1 LLQRLLTRRAAVL
14 LGRNTL
20 VSVLVFSVGLTVM
33 WLLVERWAVGKLLA
47 AGLSFLVANS
57 IHYTFG
63 HAWIYRGTERGLGK
77 GYAYFL
83 GNALVG
89 LVITLA
95 GFSLF
100 LAMGAHYLLARVI
113 ASVFAGLAM
122 FALNA
127 ILNFRCL

>member
-1 LLQRLLTRRAAVL
+1 VL
-14 LGRNTL
+14 LGRNTV
-20 VSVLVFSVGLTVM
+20 VSVLVFSVGLAVM
-33 WLLVERWAVGKLLA
+33 WLLVERFAMDKLLA
-47 AGLSFLVANS
+47 AGLSFMLANS
-57 IHYTFG
+57 IHYMFG
-63 HAWIYRGTERGLGK
+63 QSWIYRGTERGLAT

-89 LVITLA
+89 LAVTLA

-122 FALNA
+122 FVLNA
-127 ILNFRCL
+127 VLNFRCL